1 MCRLAHNP
9 VSCKSFA
16 ASVKESCWNG
26 SLLRGNMPLDMGNEE
41 SVSKQ
46 KERIA
51 MGIIPYAL
59 MAYGL
64 AIVISLLVVAII
76 VITNKVLS
84 KPGKED
90 EDNG

>member
-1 MCRLAHNP
+1 
-9 VSCKSFA
+9 
-16 ASVKESCWNG
+16 
-26 SLLRGNMPLDMGNEE
+26 
-41 SVSKQ
+41 
-46 KERIA
+46 

>member
-1 MCRLAHNP
+1 MCLWAHNP
-9 VSCKSFA
+9 VVCKSFV
-16 ASVKESCWNG
+16 ASVKEIRWSG

>member
-1 MCRLAHNP
+1 
-9 VSCKSFA
+9 
-16 ASVKESCWNG
+16 
-26 SLLRGNMPLDMGNEE
+26 MPLDMGNEE

>member
-1 MCRLAHNP
+1 
-9 VSCKSFA
+9 
-16 ASVKESCWNG
+16 
-26 SLLRGNMPLDMGNEE
+26 
-41 SVSKQ
+41 
-46 KERIA
+46 

-64 AIVISLLVVAII
+64 TIVISLLVVAII